1 MENIR
6 LLTNFSLAYSY
17 EGAGLNIRRIQT
29 LPFFDGIFA
38 TVFGQL
44 VFFTENFDF

>member
-17 EGAGLNIRRIQT
+17 EGAGLNKRISD
-29 LPFFDGIFA
+29 P
-38 TVFGQL
+38 TVF
-44 VFFTENFDF
+44 